1 MGKRIGFE
9 MSRVVYNKG
18 GACVIEWSD
27 VVLQWLALNGDDC
40 GEISTRSAWL
50 QTNSPAK
57 LSQINE

>member
-1 MGKRIGFE
+1 
-9 MSRVVYNKG
+9 MSRVFYNKVD
-18 GACVIEWSD
+18 ACVIEWSD
-27 VVLQWLALNGDDC
+27 VVLQWLAFNGYDC